1 MPRSVPTG
9 SIALLAVLAAGA
21 LAGCGILVDR
31 YDSTRPN
38 YTAEYKSDVEKAL
51 VTGQAEEYCAVY
63 GESAELARTE
73 VVDGDPYA
81 VFDCR

>member
-1 MPRSVPTG
+1 MSRPVPTG
-9 SIALLAVLAAGA
+9 STALLAVLAAGA

-38 YTAEYKSDVEKAL
+38 YTAEYESEVEKAL
-51 VTGQAEEYCAVY
+51 VTGQAREYCAVY
-63 GESAELARTE
+63 NETAELARTD